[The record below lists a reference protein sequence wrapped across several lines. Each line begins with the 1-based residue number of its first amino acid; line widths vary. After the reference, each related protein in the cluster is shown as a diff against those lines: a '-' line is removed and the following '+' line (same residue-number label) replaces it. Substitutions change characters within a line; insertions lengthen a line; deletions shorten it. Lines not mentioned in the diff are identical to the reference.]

1 MTIYLD
7 FFFLIAKSKSLTM
20 WRDEIKRNPLQSY
33 ESTDKPH
40 DTRDRIVRSLVI
52 NRKRPDNLS
61 LSTDNYVKRRVIL
74 YYRVTAELSV
84 TVRIMSSR

>member
-20 WRDEIKRNPLQSY
+20 WHDEIKRNPLQSC

-40 DTRDRIVRSLVI
+40 DTRDQIVCSLI

-74 YYRVTAELSV
+74 YYLVTAELSV
-84 TVRIMSSR
+84 TVRMMSSR